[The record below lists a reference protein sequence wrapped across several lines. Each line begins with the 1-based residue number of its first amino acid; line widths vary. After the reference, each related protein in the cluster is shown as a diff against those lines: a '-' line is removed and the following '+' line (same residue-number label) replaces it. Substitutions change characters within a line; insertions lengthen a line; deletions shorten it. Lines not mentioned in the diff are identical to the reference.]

1 MNQFFKLNSFKK
13 NISSQY
19 GEDGIIDYL
28 ISTSLI
34 PIHKSSI
41 EFGGHDGISN
51 SNTYNLWKNKEFDAL
66 LIEADKSR
74 FEILKKNT
82 INFEKVKVLNT
93 FVNIK
98 GDNSVDEIISRKEF
112 SNYRNLGILSIDIDS
127 FDYYIFKYLKIKPQI
142 IVIEF
147 NNSIPGYIDYKD
159 VEGELF
165 LRCSAKAL
173 QNLGFEKGYYTVA
186 CTVTNVILLR
196 EDCFNKEKHPNL
208 PIEYLLDYESLEY
221 NNDNLYTIIH
231 SQMLTTFP
239 IFTKRINILDRLY
252 FRTTRKLY
260 SLFGL
265 RKEKYIKP
273 SNQTKKQLFEAK
285 LYK

>member
-13 NISSQY
+13 DISSQY
-19 GEDGIIDYL
+19 GEDGIIEYL

-66 LIEADKSR
+66 LIEADRSR
-74 FEILKKNT
+74 FEVLKKNT
-82 INFEKVKVLNT
+82 NNFKNVKALNT
-93 FVNIK
+93 FIKIK
-98 GDNSVDEIISRKEF
+98 GENSVDEITNRKEF
-112 SNYRNLGILSIDIDS
+112 SNFKNLGLLSIDIDS

-196 EDCFNKEKHPNL
+196 KDCFNKEYHPNQ
-208 PIEYLLDYESLEY
+208 PVEYLLDYESLEH

-231 SQMLTTFP
+231 SQMVTTFP
-239 IFTKRINILDRLY
+239 IFTKKINVIDRAY
-252 FRTTRKLY
+252 FRITRKLY

-273 SNQTKKQLFEAK
+273 SNQTKKQLFESK